1 MTSALLKVS
10 SVSVRFG
17 GLKALDDVS
26 FTAEPGTI
34 TGLIGPNGA
43 GKTTLFNVVAGIQR
57 PSAGR
62 VELGGR
68 NVTTATPQRRASMG
82 LARTFQRL
90 EVFGTLS
97 VRENLLVGA
106 ESRRR
111 WDRSVRP
118 RSVADGL
125 LERLGLTAVASVLAD
140 ELPTGT
146 QRLVELARALATG
159 PRLLLLDEGA
169 SGLDEH
175 ETAQMAT
182 LLRTLARD
190 DGLTIALV
198 EHDMPFVMGLCDT
211 VVMLDHG
218 QVVALGTP
226 DEVRASEAVQ
236 AAYLGSTSVA
246 GGGSE

>member
-1 MTSALLKVS
+1 MSVSLLRVS

-17 GLKALDDVS
+17 GLRALDDVS
-26 FTAEPGTI
+26 LDIRPGTI

-57 PSAGR
+57 PTSGR
-62 VELGGR
+62 VELAGR
-68 NVTTATPQRRASMG
+68 DVTRHAPQRRASLG

-111 WDRSVRP
+111 WERSVRP
-118 RSVADGL
+118 HAIVDDVL
-125 LERLGLTAVASVLAD
+125 TRLGLGGVEQALAD
-140 ELPTGT
+140 QLPTGT
-146 QRLVELARALATG
+146 QRLVELGRALATG

-175 ETAQMAT
+175 ETAQMAA
-182 LLRTLARD
+182 LLRTLAD
-190 DGLTIALV
+190 EEGLTIALV
-198 EHDMPFVMGLCDT
+198 EHDMPFVMGLSDT

-218 QVVALGTP
+218 QVVAAGTP
-226 DEVRASEAVQ
+226 AEVRSSAAVQ
-236 AAYLGSTSVA
+236 AAYLGSSTTA
-246 GGGSE
+246 GGA